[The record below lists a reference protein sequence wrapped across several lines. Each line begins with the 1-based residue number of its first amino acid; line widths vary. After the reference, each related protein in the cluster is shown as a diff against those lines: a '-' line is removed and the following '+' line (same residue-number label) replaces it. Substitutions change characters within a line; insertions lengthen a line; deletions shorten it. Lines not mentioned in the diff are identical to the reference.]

1 MPETSSG
8 YEILQHSEK
17 HFSAT
22 ETIRDVVIGMSDGLT
37 VPFALA
43 AGLSGAVDGT
53 KIIVTAGLAEV
64 AAGAIAMGLGGY
76 LAARTDAQHFYA
88 ERKREEIETEQIPE
102 EEAEEVAA
110 VFRSYGLKEDIVS
123 KVVDAIREDRT
134 RWVDF
139 MMKFEL
145 GLETPNPRRAVSSAA
160 TIAISYIIGGLIPL
174 SPYFI
179 FSVPQEAFLVSVVAT
194 LVALFIFGF
203 IKGKF
208 TVAKPLK
215 SAWQTLLV
223 GGIAATAAY
232 TIARLVS

>member
-1 MPETSSG
+1 
-8 YEILQHSEK
+8 LKHSEK

-22 ETIRDVVIGMSDGLT
+22 KTIRDVVIGMSDGLT

-110 VFRSYGLKEDIVS
+110 VFRSYGLKDEIVY

-145 GLETPNPRRAVSSAA
+145 GLETPNPKRAVSSAA

-174 SPYFI
+174 SPYFL
-179 FSVPQEAFLVSVVAT
+179 FSVPQDAFLVSVVAT
-194 LVALFIFGF
+194 LVALFVFGF

>member
-1 MPETSSG
+1 
-8 YEILQHSEK
+8 
-17 HFSAT
+17 
-22 ETIRDVVIGMSDGLT
+22 MSDGLT

-110 VFRSYGLKEDIVS
+110 VFRSYGLKDEIVY

-145 GLETPNPRRAVSSAA
+145 GLETPNPKRAVSSAA

-174 SPYFI
+174 SPYFL
-179 FSVPQEAFLVSVVAT
+179 FSVPQDAFLVSVVAT
-194 LVALFIFGF
+194 LVALFVFGF